1 MLATMRPW
9 SSASIALIA
18 ACSTATA
25 AKPPDFTSDDSSITR
40 PQAPPLSPL
49 FIGTGGFGYG
59 YGSAFVGAA
68 APQGMIKAG
77 PDTTGGWGTIN
88 FLHYSGYWYED
99 DTLQGFSHLHLHGTG
114 AQDYGVLG
122 VMPVDTFDA
131 SRTTATGYASKFDK
145 ATEKAVPGR
154 YDVTLSRGNIQVSI
168 AALPHTAHHRYTFD
182 KPSTAGHVVIDLDH
196 KLESGTIKDVT
207 VDLDPSTR
215 SAVGSFR
222 SVGQMSRGF
231 GGSMIYFAMRTKQDW
246 SGSVMWSNG
255 QAPAAGTHA
264 AGTKVGFDLDFD
276 LKKDPSPV
284 ELQVGVSL
292 VSADEAKANLAAE
305 MPTFAFDDESTTASN
320 AWKQALS
327 TIVFAGGDASAQA
340 MLSAAIY
347 HLYLMPTVLSDVD
360 GSYVGLD
367 GKVGKADF
375 HYVSDMS
382 LWDTYRT
389 LHPLY
394 DLVAPD
400 RAKDSAR
407 SLVAMAKAAGY
418 FPKWPIATGE
428 AGTMIGSSAEV
439 ELADSYVKGVRD
451 FDAEGA
457 YQLMR
462 AAALGTTEPAKGRAG
477 RNQAIKY
484 MQDGY
489 VPGTV
494 GASVSWT
501 IEYGQDDFALANLAD
516 ALGHSDD
523 ATTLRARMHGW
534 QKLYEPTS
542 GFLWA
547 KADDGSWSTPHGDP
561 SVASS
566 DFTEANAWHSLWGP
580 WYDSDALIET
590 LGGKDAFVAKLE
602 SFFVQG
608 KADYD
613 AVDWVTPGAISR
625 AAMRKFYWG
634 GNEPDIHSP
643 YLFALAGR
651 PDLTQKWLR
660 WIEREVYGA
669 GADGLPGNDDGGTM
683 SAWLVFSALGFYP
696 IPGSD
701 QYVLGAPMVSHA
713 ELVLSGGKLTID
725 ADGVSD
731 DQPYVQAITLNG
743 APITQP
749 IIHHADLVKG
759 GALVFTMGKTPKH

>member
-1 MLATMRPW
+1 MRTW
-9 SSASIALIA
+9 SPAAIALIA
-18 ACSTATA
+18 ACSGANTANT
-25 AKPPDFTSDDSSITR
+25 PDFTLDDSSITR
-40 PQAPPLSPL
+40 PQPTPLSPL
-49 FIGTGGFGYG
+49 FIGSGGFGYG

-77 PDTTGGWGTIN
+77 PDTSGAWGTIN
-88 FLHYSGYWYED
+88 FLHFSGYWYED
-99 DTLQGFSHLHLHGTG
+99 DTIQGFSHLHLHGTG

-122 VMPVDTFDA
+122 VMPVDVFDA
-131 SRTTATGYASKFDK
+131 SRTTAAGYASKFDK

-168 AALPHTAHHRYTFD
+168 AALAHTAHHRYTFD
-182 KPSTAGHVVIDLDH
+182 KAVTSGHVVIDLAH
-196 KLESGTIKDVT
+196 KLESGEIKDVT
-207 VDLDPSTR
+207 VDLDPATR
-215 SAVGSFR
+215 SAIGSFR

-255 QAPAAGTHA
+255 QAPAPGTHA
-264 AGTKVGFDLDFD
+264 AGTAVGFDLDFD
-276 LKKDPSPV
+276 LVKDPSPV

-292 VSADEAKANLAAE
+292 VSTDQAKANLAAE
-305 MPTFAFDDESTTASN
+305 MPAFAFDDESTTSSN

-327 TIVFAGGDASAQA
+327 TISFTGGDASAQA

-347 HLYLMPTVLSDVD
+347 HLYLMPSVLSDAD

-375 HYVSDMS
+375 RYVSDMS

-407 SLVAMAKAAGY
+407 SLVAMAKAGGY

-439 ELADSYVKGVRD
+439 VLADAYVKGVRD

-457 YQLMR
+457 YQIMR
-462 AAALGTTEPAKGRAG
+462 AAALGTTEPAKGRGG
-477 RNQAIKY
+477 RNQVVQYA
-484 MQDGY
+484 QDGY
-489 VPGTV
+489 VPGAV
-494 GASVSWT
+494 GGSVSWT

-523 ATTLRARMHGW
+523 ASTLRARVHGW
-534 QKLYEPTS
+534 QKLYDPKS

-547 KADDGSWSTPHGDP
+547 KADGGSWSTQHGEP
-561 SVASS
+561 SLASG
-566 DFTEANAWHSLWGP
+566 DFVEANAWHSLWGP
-580 WYDSDALIET
+580 WYDADTLIKT

-613 AVDWVTPGAISR
+613 AVDWVTPGSLSR
-625 AAMRKFYWG
+625 AAMRKYYWG
-634 GNEPDIHSP
+634 GNEPDMHSP

-660 WIEREVYGA
+660 WIEREVYSA

-696 IPGSD
+696 IAGSD
-701 QYVLGAPMVSHA
+701 LYVLGAPMVPHA
-713 ELVLSGGKLTID
+713 EVLVSGGKLTVD
-725 ADGVSD
+725 AAGVSD
-731 DQPYVQAITLNG
+731 DQPYVQSITLNG

-749 IIHHADLVKG
+749 TIHHADLAKG
-759 GALVFTMGKTPKH
+759 GALVFIMSKSPKL